1 MKKLTK
7 RQINAILK
15 NETFSVADFNKAF
28 GTNAVSKD
36 MSSML
41 KAMVDV
47 NDNILLPIGARIATA
62 DYYTSFTLSTN
73 KAKIASYY
81 QAKSNAARDRA
92 SIVRISGKSK

>member
-15 NETFSVADFNKAF
+15 NETLSVADFNKAF
-28 GTNAVSKD
+28 GTSAVPKD

-41 KAMVDV
+41 DAMVEV

-62 DYYTSFTLSTN
+62 DYYSSFTISTN
-73 KAKIASYY
+73 AAKIAAYY
-81 QAKSNAARDRA
+81 QAKANNASDRS
-92 SIVRISGKSK
+92 SIVRISGKI